1 MRSGLMFWLDPRRP
15 TDASN
20 PATQPLLPTSGQQ
33 QQAAA
38 AMPRRD
44 ARRAARAL
52 RAAWAAAHV
61 QQQQQQQLEGDD
73 PEASPM
79 APVPGDMAGPERSL
93 SGGSAT
99 MHHYEAPALGQ
110 VLASLPS
117 ASASAGGQ
125 VSAGLEEGPTQAIQV
140 PAVAS
145 GMVALPEGAH
155 ISAAP
160 MAQEGVDER
169 VEIHE
174 VDDGE
179 ELLVPP
185 TPPVARSSW
194 AWLSGR
200 GRRG

>member
-1 MRSGLMFWLDPRRP
+1 
-15 TDASN
+15 
-20 PATQPLLPTSGQQ
+20 
-33 QQAAA
+33 
-38 AMPRRD
+38 
-44 ARRAARAL
+44 
-52 RAAWAAAHV
+52 
-61 QQQQQQQLEGDD
+61 
-73 PEASPM
+73 
-79 APVPGDMAGPERSL
+79 
-93 SGGSAT
+93 